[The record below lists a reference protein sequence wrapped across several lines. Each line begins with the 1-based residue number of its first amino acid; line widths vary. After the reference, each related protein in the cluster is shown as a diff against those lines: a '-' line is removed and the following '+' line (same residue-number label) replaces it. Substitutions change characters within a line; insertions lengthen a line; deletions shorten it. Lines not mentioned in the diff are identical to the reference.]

1 MLKIGENLTKLQARK
16 CICLTRFVRLGS
28 VQLKA
33 EEFAKQLEY
42 NEKPLSLRWFWLGL
56 DNYQTGA
63 DRFDLAA
70 IGD

>member
-42 NEKPLSLRWFWLGL
+42 NEKPLSLR
-56 DNYQTGA
+56 
-63 DRFDLAA
+63 
-70 IGD
+70 